1 MLPDT
6 VLKYKGKGENP
17 QAPRKKKL
25 VTYKG
30 TNNRLF
36 QTSLLQQQIPKTIL

>member
-17 QAPRKKKL
+17 QAPRKKIG
-25 VTYKG
+25 Y
-30 TNNRLF
+30 
-36 QTSLLQQQIPKTIL
+36 LQRNQ